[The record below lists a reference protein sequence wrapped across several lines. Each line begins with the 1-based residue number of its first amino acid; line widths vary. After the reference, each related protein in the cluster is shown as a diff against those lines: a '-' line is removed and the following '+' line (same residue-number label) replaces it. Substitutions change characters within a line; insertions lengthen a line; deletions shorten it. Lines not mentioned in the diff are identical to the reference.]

1 MDSLKGILAV
11 LWNVDGPV
19 MLDGSLCQEGDMEVS
34 EVGTTWTGW
43 RGWNGADSEL
53 GRPSVVNL
61 GWPPAKSM
69 TCSQLFYG
77 CFNSVSFINGCTN
90 DVENSIGLVCL
101 PNVFLDMSVPTDA
114 PLIAVQKLRST
125 RCWQCPS

>member
-1 MDSLKGILAV
+1 MSGGRHGGFGGRD
-11 LWNVDGPV
+11 N
-19 MLDGSLCQEGDMEVS
+19 LDRVAWL
-34 EVGTTWTGW
+34 T
-43 RGWNGADSEL
+43 GADSEL

-77 CFNSVSFINGCTN
+77 CFNSVSFINECAN

-114 PLIAVQKLRST
+114 PLIAVQKLKST